1 MPLPPAHFL
10 VGAGAAELV
19 RGSGQKRWLVW
30 LVGGSFAVLPD
41 VDTAL
46 GILLGRTAEFHG
58 VFTHTPLAV
67 VVFALLVWLVAGLRW
82 AGIAAAAYT
91 SHLVVDLLENRTE
104 TSVQP
109 LWPLSEATLRSVAH
123 IFPSVPW
130 RRGEG
135 PEGAAESLL
144 DPAVL
149 MWLLAQIA
157 VGLLGFVLCVLLR
170 QGWHA
175 ARRGQ
180 SLP

>member
-10 VGAGAAELV
+10 AGAGAAELV
-19 RGSGQKRWLVW
+19 RGSDQKPWLVW
-30 LVGGSFAVLPD
+30 LVGGAFAVLPD
-41 VDTAL
+41 MDTGL
-46 GILLGRTAEFHG
+46 GILLGGSTEFHG

-67 VVFALLVWLVAGLRW
+67 IIFALVVWLVAGQQW
-82 AGIAAAAYT
+82 AGIAAAAYA
-91 SHLVVDLLENRTE
+91 SHLVVDLLEARTE

-109 LWPLSEATLRSVAH
+109 FWPLSEATLPSIAH

-149 MWLLAQIA
+149 QWLLAQTA
-157 VGLLGFVLCVLLR
+157 VGLLVFVLAVLLR
-170 QGWHA
+170 Q
-175 ARRGQ
+175 ARRAVRWR
-180 SLP
+180 